1 MKDDR
6 RNVSNASSLRRAGN
20 QPHDFRARA
29 HPEVEAG
36 TASVVRNLHS

>member
-6 RNVSNASSLRRAGN
+6 RNVSNASSLRSAGN
-20 QPHDFRARA
+20 RPHDFRLSAP
-29 HPEVEAG
+29 PEVEAG